1 MGRYL
6 AIRIGRAALTIVL
19 VVTFAFVVLRLSG
32 DPALMILG
40 PEAPPEVLAAF
51 RKAWGLD
58 DPIWFQYLDY
68 FGAIAKGELGRSMR
82 DGRPAIELVLE
93 RIPATLALTLPAFFF
108 KVALG
113 IPAGIYAALHRGSGI
128 DRAVMMTAVAGFTV
142 PSFVLALLLVLVFAV
157 QLGWLPSGGQD
168 SWRHAILPIVT
179 LSLGGAAVLARF
191 TRSAMLEVLGQ
202 PYIRTRLGQGRAVA
216 QGGDVACAAE
226 RGDPDRHHPR
236 LHGGHAD
243 RGRGRGRER
252 VCLARSRAP
261 AGRRR
266 RQPRPRRRA
275 VHPVA
280 GRDDHG
286 HVQSDRRF
294 PLRLP
299 RSAPARQR
307 GARMTDATLKDAG
320 VRRRISLPAI
330 PVSVALAISWIVA
343 MLVIA
348 AFAEKIAPNSF
359 TQLDLRNRLAAPGN
373 VAHWLGTDELGRDV
387 LSRLL
392 VSIRISLLIAF
403 GATAIAAI
411 VGTTLGFLA
420 AHFRGAVEQL
430 VLMLT
435 DFQASMPFLIMAL
448 AVLAF
453 FGNSLPLLIGL
464 MGLFGWER
472 YARIARGLAISANA
486 QGYAAAVRQLGAT
499 PSRIYL
505 RHILPN
511 IASTLIV
518 STTLVFPEVIL
529 MESGLSFLGLGVQPP
544 MTSLGNM
551 VGYGREYLTRAP
563 WIMLAPATTIV
574 ITTLAVSVIGDWL
587 RDRLDQTLQ

>member
-1 MGRYL
+1 
-6 AIRIGRAALTIVL
+6 
-19 VVTFAFVVLRLSG
+19 
-32 DPALMILG
+32 
-40 PEAPPEVLAAF
+40 
-51 RKAWGLD
+51 
-58 DPIWFQYLDY
+58 
-68 FGAIAKGELGRSMR
+68 
-82 DGRPAIELVLE
+82 
-93 RIPATLALTLPAFFF
+93 
-108 KVALG
+108 
-113 IPAGIYAALHRGSGI
+113 
-128 DRAVMMTAVAGFTV
+128 
-142 PSFVLALLLVLVFAV
+142 
-157 QLGWLPSGGQD
+157 
-168 SWRHAILPIVT
+168 
-179 LSLGGAAVLARF
+179 
-191 TRSAMLEVLGQ
+191 
-202 PYIRTRLGQGRAVA
+202 
-216 QGGDVACAAE
+216 
-226 RGDPDRHHPR
+226 
-236 LHGGHAD
+236 
-243 RGRGRGRER
+243 
-252 VCLARSRAP
+252 
-261 AGRRR
+261 
-266 RQPRPRRRA
+266 
-275 VHPVA
+275 
-280 GRDDHG
+280 
-286 HVQSDRRF
+286 
-294 PLRLP
+294 
-299 RSAPARQR
+299 
-307 GARMTDATLKDAG
+307 MTDATLKDAG